1 MLALTKG
8 AAGCSARSRA
18 LIRNWMI
25 TCRLFMEVFSWVF
38 KCLISERKR
47 KMWRVYLHGDCY
59 PGEGPV
65 SVNNSI
71 KQFYNLCFSHS
82 FISSLWNTH
91 VVWEVSSITKKNC
104 LQKEKEADQP
114 SEAGGSMCE
123 KEMIETR
130 TEWQKQMTANKWS
143 WKAVKWSRRLLAL
156 TSVVTTLLG
165 WFTFSA

>member
-1 MLALTKG
+1 MLALTKVLL
-8 AAGCSARSRA
+8 AAQDQSWA

-25 TCRLFMEVFSWVF
+25 TCRLFMEVFSWVSDS
-38 KCLISERKR
+38 LISEE

-59 PGEGPV
+59 PCEGPV

-91 VVWEVSSITKKNC
+91 VVWDVSSITKKSC
-104 LQKEKEADQP
+104 LEKGKEA
-114 SEAGGSMCE
+114 EAGDSMRE
-123 KEMIETR
+123 KEMTETR

-156 TSVVTTLLG
+156 TSVVTTFLG